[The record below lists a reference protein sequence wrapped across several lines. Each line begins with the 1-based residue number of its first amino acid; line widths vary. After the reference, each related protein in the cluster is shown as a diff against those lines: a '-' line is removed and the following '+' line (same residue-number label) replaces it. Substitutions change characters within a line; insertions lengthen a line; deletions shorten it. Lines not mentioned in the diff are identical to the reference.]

1 MRGKGSSVEP
11 TGTLVGPAP
20 LGRAR
25 LIEAP
30 KAGRKGQ
37 DLPSQG
43 LERPENLAM
52 WVPEPASMA
61 LVCSFQNGGIII
73 PKQQNC
79 GEESRR

>member
-1 MRGKGSSVEP
+1 M
-11 TGTLVGPAP
+11 
-20 LGRAR
+20 
-25 LIEAP
+25 
-30 KAGRKGQ
+30 
-37 DLPSQG
+37 PSQG